1 MPVHKAWRNHDQ
13 CQTRHGTLSAVEAW
27 WCTDI
32 NMLLGSSMPAAAGA
46 KCLDWEL
53 FQISWLVLE
62 TSKMFHFYSDANGSL
77 FRLWHRL
84 WHVML
89 DVILITCLVV
99 IAVAWLVLNNWE
111 CLMCHE
117 RITFVSIKHKIVVF
131 SFDALFGLTWHMLIS
146 CYDFKPVTLSLYDH
160 LVFDL

>member
-1 MPVHKAWRNHDQ
+1 MF
-13 CQTRHGTLSAVEAW
+13 CECSS
-27 WCTDI
+27 
-32 NMLLGSSMPAAAGA
+32 LLVLRLALVFPLIFFSELVGFLYLCLISS
-46 KCLDWEL
+46 LVFIDYYLWEL

-62 TSKMFHFYSDANGSL
+62 TSKMFHVYSDAKGSL

-84 WHVML
+84 GHVML

-117 RITFVSIKHKIVVF
+117 RIMFVSIKHKIVVF